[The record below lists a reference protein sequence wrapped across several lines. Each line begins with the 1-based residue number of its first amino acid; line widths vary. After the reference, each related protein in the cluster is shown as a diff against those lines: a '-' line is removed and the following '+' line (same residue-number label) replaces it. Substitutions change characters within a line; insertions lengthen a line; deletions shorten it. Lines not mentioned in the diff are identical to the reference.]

1 MLKFLARFFC
11 KHEFENLS
19 FKRNGKMTLSWDV
32 RIVPEYDAVDQCKK
46 CGKIV
51 RDKFISLAD

>member
-1 MLKFLARFFC
+1 
-11 KHEFENLS
+11 
-19 FKRNGKMTLSWDV
+19 V